1 MRENM
6 ASIMRD
12 KPKGVREK
20 SRDVM
25 DDGSLGLWDIADQ
38 VYIPPHRQSGGANR
52 ERLCLPERSHR
63 QLSLIRKVG
72 REHVLKRGRDIGTH
86 PSTGPRRR
94 RHTARI
100 FTSSAT
106 TGDLEEQF

>member
-1 MRENM
+1 MWTEKLTIGGRAMTAVAARATTTAMRENM

-25 DDGSLGLWDIADQ
+25 DDGSLGLWNITAQ

-52 ERLCLPERSHR
+52 KRLCPPERAH
-63 QLSLIRKVG
+63 
-72 REHVLKRGRDIGTH
+72 
-86 PSTGPRRR
+86 
-94 RHTARI
+94 
-100 FTSSAT
+100 
-106 TGDLEEQF
+106 